1 MGQLLPR
8 RGERGETADEPRVL
22 GLTEGAADEAFA
34 ALSSETA
41 RRVLAMVYDDP
52 RTPVEIREEIG
63 TSLQNVHYHVE
74 KLESADLI
82 ESVGTDYSAKG
93 NEMNVYAPTS
103 EALVLVAG
111 EQEDESLLKRAVGR
125 LLAGIG
131 VLAAGALIFGFAV
144 QQFLTD
150 SPATESAGG
159 NGANGAAGDAESVQ
173 VSADAEAVQTASEAT
188 GQTPLLGDPAVAFFL
203 GGVFVLALVGVWWYA
218 RRR

>member
-41 RRVLAMVYDDP
+41 RRVLALVYDDP

-111 EQEDESLLKRAVGR
+111 EAEDESLLKRAVGR
-125 LLAGIG
+125 LLAGVG
-131 VLAAGALIFGFAV
+131 VLAAGALAFGFAI
-144 QQFLTD
+144 QQFLVDSATD
-150 SPATESAGG
+150 RTSGDSGAIEVMDVESTEQA
-159 NGANGAAGDAESVQ
+159 
-173 VSADAEAVQTASEAT
+173 AEAAD
-188 GQTPLLGDPAVAFFL
+188 PLSFLGDPAVAFFL
-203 GGVFVLALVGVWWYA
+203 GGVFVLTVVGVWWYA
-218 RRR
+218 RGR

>member
-1 MGQLLPR
+1 MGKLLPR
-8 RGERGETADEPRVL
+8 RGERGETAEEPRVL

-41 RRVLAMVYDDP
+41 RRVLALVYDDP

-111 EQEDESLLKRAVGR
+111 EEEHESLLKRAVGR
-125 LLAGIG
+125 LLAGVG
-131 VLAAGALIFGFAV
+131 VLAAGALTFGFAI
-144 QQFLTD
+144 QQFLAD
-150 SPATESAGG
+150 STPDGTSGDSGGVGAMDLESTETA
-159 NGANGAAGDAESVQ
+159 
-173 VSADAEAVQTASEAT
+173 AEATD
-188 GQTPLLGDPAVAFFL
+188 PLSFLGEPAVAFFV
-203 GGVFVLALVGVWWYA
+203 GGAFVLAVVGVWWYA

>member
-8 RGERGETADEPRVL
+8 RGERGETAEEPRVL

-41 RRVLAMVYDDP
+41 RRVLALVYDDP

-111 EQEDESLLKRAVGR
+111 EEEDESMLKRAVGR
-125 LLAGIG
+125 LLAGVG
-131 VLAAGALIFGFAV
+131 VLAAGAIAFGFAV

-150 SPATESAGG
+150 STTDGLSGGDGSGSVGVMHVQSAESA
-159 NGANGAAGDAESVQ
+159 
-173 VSADAEAVQTASEAT
+173 ADAT
-188 GQTPLLGDPAVAFFL
+188 GTSPFLTEPAVTFFL
-203 GGVFVLALVGVWWYA
+203 GGAFVLAVVGVWWYA
-218 RRR
+218 RGR

>member
-41 RRVLAMVYDDP
+41 RRVLALVYDEP

-111 EQEDESLLKRAVGR
+111 EEEHESLLKRAVGR
-125 LLAGIG
+125 LLAGVG
-131 VLAAGALIFGFAV
+131 VLAAGALTFGFAV
-144 QQFLTD
+144 QQFLADSTTD
-150 SPATESAGG
+150 GTSGDSGSLGAMDVESTG
-159 NGANGAAGDAESVQ
+159 
-173 VSADAEAVQTASEAT
+173 SAAEAADPSPFLAE
-188 GQTPLLGDPAVAFFL
+188 PAVAFFV
-203 GGVFVLALVGVWWYA
+203 GGVFVLAVVGIWWYA
-218 RRR
+218 RGR

>member
-8 RGERGETADEPRVL
+8 RGERTETADEPRVL

-41 RRVLAMVYDDP
+41 RRVLALVYDDP
-52 RTPVEIREEIG
+52 RTPVGIREEIG

-125 LLAGIG
+125 LLAGVG
-131 VLAAGALIFGFAV
+131 VLAAGALTFGFAA
-144 QQFLTD
+144 QQFLADSATD
-150 SPATESAGG
+150 GTAGDSGGIGAMDVEESAGTATD
-159 NGANGAAGDAESVQ
+159 GADP
-173 VSADAEAVQTASEAT
+173 TALLSE
-188 GQTPLLGDPAVAFFL
+188 PAVAFFL
-203 GGVFVLALVGVWWYA
+203 GGVFVLALVSVWWYA
-218 RRR
+218 RRQ